1 MNEIIFVPL
10 ILFMLIV
17 APIWLF
23 LHYGSRNSANRRISG
38 KDEALMEDL
47 HSSARKLEERIHTLE
62 RILDAD
68 SPEWRKSDS

>member
-1 MNEIIFVPL
+1 MSDIVFVPL
-10 ILFMLIV
+10 ILFMVIV

-23 LHYGSRNSANRRISG
+23 LHYGVRNSASRRISG

-47 HSSARKLEERIHTLE
+47 HSSARRLEERIHTLE

-68 SPEWRKSDS
+68 SPEWRNRTS